1 MCDRVRTVEKKM
13 QRHRGIALGLVAGL
27 ALLPAAAESQVFK
40 CKDADGKTTYTDV
53 PCLRSETATVVDTR
67 GAANVTDS
75 SSIRKE
81 IPRLQGAE
89 LAAPPPPQISSAAP
103 SSAAAPAPAPSPPR
117 RSGY

>member
-1 MCDRVRTVEKKM
+1 MCDRVRTVEQKM
-13 QRHRGIALGLVAGL
+13 QRHRGIALGVFASL
-27 ALLPAAAESQVFK
+27 ALLPVAAESQVFK
-40 CKDADGKTTYTDV
+40 CKNADGKITYTDV
-53 PCLRSETATVVDTR
+53 PCLRSETASVVDTR

-89 LAAPPPPQISSAAP
+89 FASPPPQISSAAP